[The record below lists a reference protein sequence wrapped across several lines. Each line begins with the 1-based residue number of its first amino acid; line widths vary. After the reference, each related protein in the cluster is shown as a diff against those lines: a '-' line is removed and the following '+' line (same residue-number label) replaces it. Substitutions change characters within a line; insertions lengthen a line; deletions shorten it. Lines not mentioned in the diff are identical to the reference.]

1 MTKNSNEDRKN
12 EEKRIK
18 QNKNADL
25 IANLIVNSYPNL
37 ANYKINLQKI
47 KIPNIKIS
55 QETVEQIYHFAESIN
70 KIASNIS
77 ISFYALKKS
86 FQNLQRLERIG
97 WLPHSTTPIFL
108 LNESE
113 EISDTELDKR
123 ISKYYTE
130 NWDDV
135 IQILLDD
142 LESYLIDEEAKET
155 MREALKAH
163 QAGLFRCTPRLL
175 FPEIERVIRNELH
188 NRNTNKNIAS
198 QIDFRKNI
206 NESNANSGLGIGFL
220 EITLHRCIQDH
231 VYKKVRTIDEIKEAE
246 KNPTPNR
253 HAVSHGIVIYKTQK
267 SSVNSIIIADYIF
280 RLVDDIK
287 NNKEID
293 DRV

>member
-1 MTKNSNEDRKN
+1 
-12 EEKRIK
+12 
-18 QNKNADL
+18 
-25 IANLIVNSYPNL
+25 
-37 ANYKINLQKI
+37 
-47 KIPNIKIS
+47 
-55 QETVEQIYHFAESIN
+55 
-70 KIASNIS
+70 
-77 ISFYALKKS
+77 
-86 FQNLQRLERIG
+86 LERIG